1 MAQRVKIMSIANAMA
16 LIIDNGGRRLGFDRR
31 QFDYTDYTPP
41 RRGDIDR
48 RNSLDRRNGLD
59 RRKNV
64 SAEIERSIDMRN
76 LKERRRLAD
85 RRASFAR
92 TQDKKL

>member
-1 MAQRVKIMSIANAMA
+1 MSIANAMA

-31 QFDYTDYTPP
+31 QFYYTDYTPP

-48 RNSLDRRNGLD
+48 RNGLDRRSGLD

-64 SAEIERSIDMRN
+64 GAAIEAGIIDMRK

-92 TQDKKL
+92 TRKNTTYRH

>member
-1 MAQRVKIMSIANAMA
+1 MSIANAMA

-31 QFDYTDYTPP
+31 QFYYTDYTPP
-41 RRGDIDR
+41 RRGNIDR
-48 RNSLDRRNGLD
+48 RSGLD

-64 SAEIERSIDMRN
+64 GAAIEAGIIDMRK

-92 TQDKKL
+92 TRKNTTYRH